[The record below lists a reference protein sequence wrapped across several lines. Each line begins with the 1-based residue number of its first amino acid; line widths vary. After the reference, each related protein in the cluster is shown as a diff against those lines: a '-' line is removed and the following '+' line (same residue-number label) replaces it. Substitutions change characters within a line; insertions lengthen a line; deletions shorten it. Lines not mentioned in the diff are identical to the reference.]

1 MRPMHPF
8 VLYNNRI
15 VAADEAIFNPGQ
27 IGLLCGWGVFST
39 LKIHQGVPFALERHW
54 ARLTRDAELI
64 HVELPVDIETVRH
77 GFDKLLTRNQAPE
90 ATARICIFRSRGG
103 RWEGAS
109 PAPVSDWVILTDDLA
124 PWPGSVALQ
133 VRENGRHA
141 ASPFVGAKTLSW
153 STNLTMYEDATKAGF
168 GEVILLNE
176 RGEVTECTSANI
188 FAVID
193 RVTYTPPLSSGLLP
207 GVTRDVMLSALA
219 PELRVQERVLS
230 VEDLCGSQE
239 VFITSSTWELLAV
252 DRIGDKKLDAAE
264 KNLWPRMDQLRA
276 GLREYMRRYTEA
288 QLASK

>member
-1 MRPMHPF
+1 MHPF

-77 GFDKLLTRNQAPE
+77 GFDELLTRNQAGE

-124 PWPGSVALQ
+124 PGPGSVALQ

-188 FAVID
+188 FATKNG
-193 RVTYTPPLSSGLLP
+193 VTRTPPLSSGPLP
-207 GVTRDVMLSALA
+207 GVTRAIMLGEIEA
-219 PELRVQERVLS
+219 PPVEEKVLTLD
-230 VEDLCGSQE
+230 DLYEADE
-239 VFITSSTWELLAV
+239 VFITSTTRELLPV
-252 DRIGDKKLDAAE
+252 HQILDRAIASPSPGA
-264 KNLWPRMDQLRA
+264 WPVMEQLRDS
-276 GLREYMRRYTEA
+276 LRRYIRDYTDQA
-288 QLASK
+288 KQRLAS